1 MFIVGYRLLNLRNN
15 LGTNPT
21 DLHIVDVMLENIN
34 EIDKLSIETMAE
46 LCNISKSKISKFVK
60 KIGFDDYKE
69 FKDFARNE
77 KRRSG
82 YLGYEDKVM
91 MWRYIE
97 KEGWEAYLKILKDD
111 LACFSD
117 TIDKGIL
124 KQLAKAIYDHSN
136 VLAFGSVY
144 SQNIALDFMYRLAD
158 EGKYIRTYTYDTMQE
173 EYLRNTSDNTLVI
186 IFSNSGQYLYGDG
199 LRLNDHFKTYLK
211 KTKAELALITSNK
224 DAANN
229 SMVRYPILYSF
240 SSNVQSHMLIE
251 RFVMEMIILEYKKI
265 AQKPGKG

>member
-111 LACFSD
+111 LADVVDC
-117 TIDKGIL
+117 G
-124 KQLAKAIYDHSN
+124 A
-136 VLAFGSVY
+136 
-144 SQNIALDFMYRLAD
+144 YRGNQAT
-158 EGKYIRTYTYDTMQE
+158 GK
-173 EYLRNTSDNTLVI
+173 
-186 IFSNSGQYLYGDG
+186 
-199 LRLNDHFKTYLK
+199 
-211 KTKAELALITSNK
+211 
-224 DAANN
+224 
-229 SMVRYPILYSF
+229 
-240 SSNVQSHMLIE
+240 SHL
-251 RFVMEMIILEYKKI
+251 
-265 AQKPGKG
+265 